1 MNNEAS
7 VQWYLAACDA
17 IAERR
22 RFSPLIHNTLK
33 VAA

>member
-22 RFSPLIHNTLK
+22 SFSPLTHNSMQ